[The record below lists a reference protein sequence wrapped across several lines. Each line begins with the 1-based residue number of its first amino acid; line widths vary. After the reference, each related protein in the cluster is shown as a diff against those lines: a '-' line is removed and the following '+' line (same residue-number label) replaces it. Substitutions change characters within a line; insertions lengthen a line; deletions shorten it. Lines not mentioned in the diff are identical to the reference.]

1 MDNFVQEFL
10 VETNEYIE
18 QIDQDLLTLERE
30 GSSRDVLARIFR
42 SFHSIKG
49 CAQFLG
55 FAKLGA
61 VSHVGESLL
70 SNLRDDKLKVTP
82 EIITGMLAVTDAT
95 REMLASIGET
105 GKDGENSYSELIDN
119 ILKLEKGLTGVMGSS
134 ANSGKPNPQISHEP
148 SVVSDVAPAKIE
160 SDDLQAPQTNLDS
173 SKIQDDQPSMTQQA
187 ASVSPEK
194 SQELPAA
201 PVAEKPRANTEPAV
215 KPKPNMASSAGG
227 NAPESTVRVD
237 VGLLDRLMTLV
248 GELVLARNQIL
259 QCSTVVNRE
268 SPALYNATQRLDAIT
283 TDLQEGMM
291 KTRMQPIRNVWTSV
305 PRVVR
310 DLCQM
315 TGKKVRVEMEGEL
328 TELDKTVL
336 EAIKDPI
343 THMVRNS
350 VDHGVESPDKRIQAG
365 KPEEGTLTMRAW
377 HEGGQVNI
385 ELTDDGAGIDPERV
399 KRKAVE
405 RGIIRADQAA
415 RMSDR
420 EAINLIFRPGFSTAE
435 SLTMISGRGV
445 GMDVVK
451 SSIEAIGGS
460 VDVESLLGFGST
472 MKMRIP
478 LTLAILKALIIV
490 ARGERY
496 AIPQVNL
503 VEIIRL
509 ESANAASLIEELHGV
524 HVCRYRG
531 RLLPIVNLNRALG
544 LEEGPACQLS
554 PAEES
559 DSLNIVILQ
568 ADRAVFG
575 LAVDRIV
582 DPQEIVV
589 RPLAKALRGIE
600 PLAGA
605 TIMGDGRVAL
615 ILDVF
620 GLARVTNV
628 IAERMKQLSAL
639 GVSAGPAAFRS
650 VEASAEMQSGEVRRN
665 LLLMRALDG
674 SRQAISLESV
684 RRIEV
689 MNLDTIEFN
698 NGVGMV
704 NYRGKIIH
712 VFNPVTLFQ
721 IGGQNNQDSGL
732 NTAESNASRQ
742 VHVVV
747 FSDEQPL
754 GLMFESVIDI
764 VRESVSTVG
773 RPRHLGAQSTIIVGD
788 ELTDVVD
795 IARTTRLTSV
805 YLSETGLQPAQVE
818 ALP

>member
-10 VETNEYIE
+10 VETTEYIE

-30 GSSRDVLARIFR
+30 GSSREVLARIFR

-55 FAKLGA
+55 FAHLSG

-70 SNLRDDKLKVTP
+70 SKLRDEQLLVTP

-95 REMLASIGET
+95 REMLGQIGST
-105 GKDGENSYSELIDN
+105 GKDGDNSYDELLTKIH
-119 ILKLEKGLTGVMGSS
+119 KLEKGITGVMT
-134 ANSGKPNPQISHEP
+134 AE
-148 SVVSDVAPAKIE
+148 
-160 SDDLQAPQTNLDS
+160 
-173 SKIQDDQPSMTQQA
+173 
-187 ASVSPEK
+187 
-194 SQELPAA
+194 PAA
-201 PVAEKPRANTEPAV
+201 RPLTETAAEPDADEPAAATEPADEGKVADPAVKPEATALHDPPGEVPATEQPVAEKQQPDVPVKAKPAGQSG
-215 KPKPNMASSAGG
+215 PA
-227 NAPESTVRVD
+227 ESTVRVD

-259 QCSTVVNRE
+259 QCSSVVNRE

-343 THMVRNS
+343 THMVRNA
-350 VDHGVESPDKRIQAG
+350 VDHGVESPEKRRAAG
-365 KPEEGTLTMRAW
+365 KPEEGVLLMRAW

-385 ELTDDGAGIDPERV
+385 ELADDGAGIDPERV
-399 KRKAVE
+399 KKKAIE
-405 RGIIRADQAA
+405 RGLIRADQSA
-415 RMSDR
+415 RMTDR
-420 EAINLIFRPGFSTAE
+420 DAVNLIFRAGFSTAE

-460 VDVESLLGFGST
+460 VDVVSALGHGST

-509 ESANAASLIEELHGV
+509 EAANAASLIEELHGV
-524 HVCRYRG
+524 HVYRYRG

-544 LEEGPACQLS
+544 TEEGPACQLS
-554 PAEES
+554 ENSDES
-559 DSLNIVILQ
+559 NLNIVILQ
-568 ADRAVFG
+568 ADRTLFG

-620 GLARVTNV
+620 GLARVTSV
-628 IAERMKQLSAL
+628 LADRMKQ
-639 GVSAGPAAFRS
+639 AGANMDSMDRANLRMA
-650 VEASAEMQSGEVRRN
+650 EAIAEMGQGETRKS
-665 LLLMRALDG
+665 LLLMRALNG
-674 SRQAISLESV
+674 SRQAIPLESV
-684 RRIEV
+684 RRLEV
-689 MNLDTIEFN
+689 MDRNDIEFQG
-698 NGVGMV
+698 GVGLV
-704 NYRGKIIH
+704 NYRSKILH
-712 VFNPVTLFQ
+712 VFDPVTLFQ
-721 IGGQNNQDSGL
+721 MKGKDQTTDGPEI
-732 NTAESNASRQ
+732 TAQLPQQS

-747 FSDEQPL
+747 FSDEQPV
-754 GLMFESVIDI
+754 GLIFGGVIDI
-764 VRESVSTVG
+764 IREVVTASGKPRHRGSESTV
-773 RPRHLGAQSTIIVGD
+773 IVGGQ
-788 ELTDVVD
+788 LTDIIDPEKV
-795 IARTTRLTSV
+795 TRLADNYFDESSFVMTAGMADS
-805 YLSETGLQPAQVE
+805 
-818 ALP
+818 